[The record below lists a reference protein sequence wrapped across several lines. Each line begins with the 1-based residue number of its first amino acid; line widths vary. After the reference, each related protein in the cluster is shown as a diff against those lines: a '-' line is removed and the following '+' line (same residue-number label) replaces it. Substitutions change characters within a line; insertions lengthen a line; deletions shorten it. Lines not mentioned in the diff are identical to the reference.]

1 MDRKIPKYTSE
12 ERSRREEEK
21 ARKDEK
27 ERAKLKRKA
36 GVNYGLDNTA
46 MKKAGLFPLSRR
58 QLDKATKNG
67 LQKEAQS
74 EQARRREGWRVA
86 AQAGAVYLEQYLG
99 TVKDT
104 GLKDQ
109 ASLKLRLELLW
120 KSVNKDSQVLA
131 ISHLAKTLAM
141 TGELDQASKQ
151 MGAWRRKVAPKTV
164 EDITRWKKASLCLE
178 LYMTQKRSSSNS
190 LSSDQWKAG
199 RKAKVTKEEVEEIT
213 RQAQDNGYLYLF
225 DQADEDLFKPSGTPS
240 PRTSMD
246 VVWRMHV

>member
-1 MDRKIPKYTSE
+1 MKRSYHIMDRKIPKYTSE
-12 ERSRREEEK
+12 ERLRREEENARKDEEEKEK
-21 ARKDEK
+21 ASKDEK
-27 ERAKLKRKA
+27 ERAMLKRKA
-36 GVNYGLDNTA
+36 GQNYGLDNTA

-141 TGELDQASKQ
+141 TVPLPLGTHKEVSI
-151 MGAWRRKVAPKTV
+151 RKWFP
-164 EDITRWKKASLCLE
+164 
-178 LYMTQKRSSSNS
+178 
-190 LSSDQWKAG
+190 G
-199 RKAKVTKEEVEEIT
+199 
-213 RQAQDNGYLYLF
+213 G
-225 DQADEDLFKPSGTPS
+225 
-240 PRTSMD
+240 
-246 VVWRMHV
+246 